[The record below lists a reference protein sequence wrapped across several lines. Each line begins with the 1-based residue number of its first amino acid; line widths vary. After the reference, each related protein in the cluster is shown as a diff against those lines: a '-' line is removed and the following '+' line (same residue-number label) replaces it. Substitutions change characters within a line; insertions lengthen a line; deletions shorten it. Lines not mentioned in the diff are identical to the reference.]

1 MTVKPD
7 ASTRPATATA
17 PARAG
22 LLFGIGAYGLWGL
35 LPLYFLTLAPAGPV
49 EIVSDRV
56 LFSLVVCFVLI
67 AVTRAWR
74 SLGAVLRSGRVFWA
88 LALAAALIA
97 VNWLT
102 YTFGV
107 LTGHTIE
114 AALGYFINPLVSVLL
129 GVLVLKERL
138 RPIQWAAVGTG
149 AVAVVVLTVAYGQ
162 VPWIALILAFS
173 FGFYGLVKNRV
184 GAKVDAVTSLTV
196 ETIVLAPVALGVVV
210 WLGVA
215 GTLTLTG
222 YGAGHFWLLAAS
234 GIITAVPLLFF
245 GAAARR
251 LPMTTIGLLQYIAP
265 VMQFIMAVTVLGE
278 HMAPERWI
286 GFGIVWLAL
295 AVLTADMLLVSRRRR
310 MNLRRAGL
318 ATQSEAQSA
327 ADLADRED
335 SAAVAAQTSTGQL
348 RAPHEA

>member
-1 MTVKPD
+1 MTETPHSPSGQR
-7 ASTRPATATA
+7 ATRSPATS
-17 PARAG
+17 G
-22 LLFGIGAYGLWGL
+22 LLYGIGAYGLWGL

-49 EIVSDRV
+49 EIVAGRV
-56 LFSLVVCFVLI
+56 LFSLVVCFALI
-67 AVTRAWR
+67 AATRAWR
-74 SLGAVLRSGRVFWA
+74 ALGAVFRSGRTFWA

-138 RPIQWAAVGTG
+138 RPLQWTAVGIG
-149 AVAVVVLTVAYGQ
+149 AIAVVVLTVAYGQ

-196 ETIVLAPVALGVVV
+196 ETVVLSPVALAVMV
-210 WLGVA
+210 WLGGA
-215 GTLTLTG
+215 GTLTLFADGT
-222 YGAGHFWLLAAS
+222 AHFWLLAAS
-234 GIITAVPLLFF
+234 GLITAVPLLFF

-251 LPMTTIGLLQYIAP
+251 LPMTTVGLLQYIAP
-265 VMQFIMAVTVLGE
+265 LLQFIMATTILGE

-295 AVLTADMLLVSRRRR
+295 AILTADMLLVARRRR
-310 MNLRRAGL
+310 TSLRAAGL
-318 ATQSEAQSA
+318 AAEAASA
-327 ADLADRED
+327 P
-335 SAAVAAQTSTGQL
+335 S
-348 RAPHEA
+348 RAG